1 MSLVYVNTYLY
12 GCFCILV
19 FMRRDEALRRLA
31 NADASGLYVYRK
43 QDLSIVLGESR
54 RALDRTVCSLAAG
67 GVLERATHGVY
78 VFPLSRHVGAGTLDD
93 IVRCLRP
100 GRVTWESCESALS
113 QWGVISQIPVGR
125 TTYMTTGREGE
136 FHTRFGV
143 IDLTHSKLAPSRIIG
158 NLVYRGGRLPIATK
172 RFAYDNLRSTG
183 RNVGLIDMD
192 ELEDDDEW

>member
-1 MSLVYVNTYLY
+1 M
-12 GCFCILV
+12 
-19 FMRRDEALRRLA
+19 
-31 NADASGLYVYRK
+31 YVYRK
-43 QDLSIVLGESR
+43 HDLAVVLGENG
-54 RALDRTVCSLAAG
+54 RALDRTVGSLSAAG
-67 GVLERATHGVY
+67 LLERVAYGVY
-78 VFPLSRHVGAGTLDD
+78 LFPLSRRIGVGTLDD

-136 FHTRFGV
+136 FRTRFGV
-143 IDLTHSKLAPSRIIG
+143 VDLTHSKLAPSRVIG
-158 NLVYRGGRLPIATK
+158 NLVYREGRLPIATK